1 MNSIGEQAL
10 MQGSDQAAR
19 SPFYNLSYSPSVNE
33 PFADQGR
40 NGMVRTSHAI
50 AYGATTALLVGVIA
64 FFSGWAVA
72 RSVGVSPVDTF
83 FTSVLNWGAR
93 TETPPDLRDQFA
105 VFWQVWDLVESEFY
119 RGNESLDRQQ
129 MVYGAIRGML
139 GSLNDQYTTFQEP
152 EAAEQSRE
160 SMQGRFEGIG
170 VYLRREGAIVAVD
183 RPIRG
188 SPAAKAGLLAGD
200 RIVAV
205 DGQALEPLLSDLDD
219 AAATAQVATLIR
231 GPKGS
236 PVTLTIARDG
246 VADPFDV
253 TIIRDE
259 VPLITVNAEM
269 LPGGVAYIQITEFKA
284 TTTQLLDEALREL
297 VPQQPASIV
306 LDLRNNPGGF
316 LTTAQEVL
324 GRFYDGVALIEEENG
339 GIIKELRTI
348 TGPSEVRLYDQPM
361 VVLVNG
367 GSASAAEIVAGALR
381 DERPNTYLMGE
392 RTFGKGSV
400 QNIHQLRDG
409 SSARITI
416 AQWFTP
422 DRSTINQI
430 GLTPQYEVPASDA
443 PEYAVTCV
451 AERHPPE
458 GADECRDAQLL
469 WGLRFLLE
477 ATPPPAPSTTGTL
490 DTSEPRPSVG

>member
-1 MNSIGEQAL
+1 MIRTTHAL
-10 MQGSDQAAR
+10 
-19 SPFYNLSYSPSVNE
+19 
-33 PFADQGR
+33 
-40 NGMVRTSHAI
+40 
-50 AYGATTALLVGVIA
+50 AYGAVTALLVGVIA
-64 FFSGWAVA
+64 FFSGWATA
-72 RSVGVSPVDTF
+72 RAIGGSPVDTF
-83 FTSVLNWGAR
+83 FTSVLNWGTRA
-93 TETPPDLRDQFA
+93 ETPPPVREQFA

-119 RGNESLDRQQ
+119 RGDESLDRQQ
-129 MVYGAIRGML
+129 MIYGAIRGML

-152 EAAEQSRE
+152 EAAAQSRE

-170 VYLRREGAIVAVD
+170 IYLRREGPIVAVD

-200 RIVAV
+200 LIVAV
-205 DGQALEPLLSDLDD
+205 DGQALEPLLADLDD

-236 PVTLTIARDG
+236 PVTLTIQRPG
-246 VADPFDV
+246 VAEPFDV
-253 TIIRDE
+253 TIVRDE

-269 LPGGVAYIQITEFKA
+269 LPNGVAYIQITEFKA
-284 TTTQLLDEALREL
+284 TTTQLLDEALREIATQR
-297 VPQQPASIV
+297 PTSIV

-339 GIIKELRTI
+339 NVVKELRTI
-348 TGPSEVRLYDQPM
+348 SGPAELRLYDQPM
-361 VVLVNG
+361 VVLING

-392 RTFGKGSV
+392 RSFGKGSV

-422 DRSTINQI
+422 DRSAINQI

-443 PEYAVTCV
+443 PEYAVACV
-451 AERHPPE
+451 AEQRPPE
-458 GADECRDAQLL
+458 GAAECRDAQLV

-477 ATPPPAPSTTGTL
+477 ATPPPAPATTGTL
-490 DTSEPRPSVG
+490 ELNLLRPAVG